1 MAGNISEPTQMLST
15 LIGPPEG
22 AGARLKLA
30 NKFEILAIFERIM
43 QKIQVYRGPIN
54 FWMFQGSNIVLKYF
68 LKYQRPDYL

>member
-30 NKFEILAIFERIM
+30 KKIEILAIFKKIM
-43 QKIQVYRGPIN
+43 QKIQVYRGTIN
-54 FWMFQGSNIVLKYF
+54 F
-68 LKYQRPDYL
+68 